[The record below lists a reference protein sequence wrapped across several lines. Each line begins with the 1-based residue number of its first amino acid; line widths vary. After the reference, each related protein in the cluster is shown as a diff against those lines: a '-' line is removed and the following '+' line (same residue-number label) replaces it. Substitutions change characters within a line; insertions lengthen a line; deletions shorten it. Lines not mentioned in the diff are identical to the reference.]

1 MTHAL
6 LQTSQTVLDSA
17 SQSCEL
23 CLRYKKVNVPGSP
36 ECKLLQQMRGCHAC
50 GITGCWIEN
59 RNCTFVG
66 RSRVAH
72 IDGTLGNNVPHFRGE
87 LNIRVLDNE
96 NPVKMSRTILP
107 ADWWLWQNVVI
118 EIDGDRYRMGSASG
132 NGCNCLIDTL
142 RQALDVVCNV
152 DQIRHLLHQ
161 KYAKL
166 REGEK
171 RLFVLST

>member
-1 MTHAL
+1 MPHAL
-6 LQTSQTVLDSA
+6 LQTSQTVPESA

-23 CLRYKKVNVPGSP
+23 CLRYDKVNVPSSP

-50 GITGCWIEN
+50 GVTGCWIEN
-59 RNCTFVG
+59 RNCVFFG

-72 IDGTLGNNVPHFRGE
+72 IDSTLGKNIPHFRGE
-87 LNIRVLDNE
+87 LIIRVLENE
-96 NPVKMSRTILP
+96 NPVQLGLTLLP
-107 ADWWLWQNVVI
+107 ADWRWENVVI

-161 KYAKL
+161 KHPSL

-171 RLFVLST
+171 RLFVLSE

>member
-50 GITGCWIEN
+50 GITGCWAES
-59 RNCTFVG
+59 RNCIFVG

-72 IDGTLGNNVPHFRGE
+72 IDGTFGNNVPHFRGE
-87 LNIRVLDNE
+87 LNIRVLNNE
-96 NPVKMSRTILP
+96 VPVKMGPTPLP
-107 ADWWLWQNVVI
+107 ADWWRLKNVVI
-118 EIDGDRYRMGSASG
+118 EIDGDAYRMGSASG
-132 NGCNCLIDTL
+132 DGCNCLIDTL
-142 RQALDVVCNV
+142 RQGLHVLCNV
-152 DQIRHLLHQ
+152 DLIRYLLHQ
-161 KYAKL
+161 KHPRL
-166 REGEK
+166 REGQK
-171 RLFVLST
+171 GLFSLSV

>member
-6 LQTSQTVLDSA
+6 LQTSQTVSDSA

-23 CLRYKKVNVPGSP
+23 CLRYDKVNVPSSP

-50 GITGCWIEN
+50 GVTGCWIEN
-59 RNCTFVG
+59 RNCAFFG
-66 RSRVAH
+66 KSRVAH
-72 IDGTLGNNVPHFRGE
+72 IDSTLGKNIPHFRGE

-96 NPVKMSRTILP
+96 NPVKMGLTLLP
-107 ADWWLWQNVVI
+107 ANWWRSRKVVI
-118 EIDGDRYRMGSASG
+118 EIDGERYRMGSASS
-132 NGCNCLIDTL
+132 NGYNCLIDTL

-152 DQIRHLLHQ
+152 DQIRHLLQQRHP
-161 KYAKL
+161 KL
-166 REGEK
+166 REGQK